1 MDTHTAARGGV
12 FKRVNHLRTPLSGKV
27 DDVLTELLIEFVFDP
42 RHVFALHTA
51 TSLDALKTYVGREV
65 EEEHGVAIFQSF
77 RQRPREIA
85 VEDPG
90 ILLEDPLLPL
100 IEFGPCDS
108 RPVRIVPQHV
118 QIMQRQ
124 SGRIPQPAR
133 ERAFACTRT
142 SDDKHTAHT
151 TVSRNRIHGCRSS
164 HPIHS
169 LPATV
174 YPISSISTYR
184 LHFLT
189 GCTLKQIRQL
199 YPTNHLEIREMSV
212 IPDTFSGL

>member
-85 VEDPG
+85 VEDQASSSR
-90 ILLEDPLLPL
+90 IL
-100 IEFGPCDS
+100 CNRS
-108 RPVRIVPQHV
+108 SNSARVTVVRWIVPQHV